1 MKEVS
6 ENEDKLKAMTDAN
19 RDPHDIKKFQE
30 VLGESQMMIPV
41 SITSRD
47 RALDDLKEY
56 MASLIEEEGE
66 SIDLMSCE
74 WMSEARKLLAGSE
87 ESSAGREAVQNHDNE
102 EVEFAVTRISGL
114 KDGEAF

>member
-6 ENEDKLKAMTDAN
+6 ENEDKLKAMKDAN

-56 MASLIEEEGE
+56 VASLNEEEGE
-66 SIDLMSCE
+66 NVDLMSCE
-74 WMSEARKLLAGSE
+74 WMSEARKMLRSE
-87 ESSAGREAVQNHDNE
+87 ESSAGREAMQNHDNE
-102 EVEFAVTRISGL
+102 EVEFVVTRISGL
-114 KDGEAF
+114 KDGEVF